1 MKHYMVEGRRRRRRR
16 RRRNKKKKKRV
27 SRRELQ
33 RTLPEYTRLY
43 LKRSVL
49 GIVIIIEFS
58 KAGLMKI

>member
-1 MKHYMVEGRRRRRRR
+1 MVEGGRRRRRR
-16 RRRNKKKKKRV
+16 KKKKKRV

>member
-16 RRRNKKKKKRV
+16 NNNKKRV

-33 RTLPEYTRLY
+33 RTLPEYARLY

-58 KAGLMKI
+58 KVGLMKI